1 MSLNFIAN
9 QEIYLLDSSGHTQ
22 RVLMRIS
29 LPVERTDELG
39 RKLWECAPRLDG
51 LVEIK
56 KCVSSFSSLGA
67 VILATA
73 SLRRLLRDFAKG
85 RRILLGSPSKPG
97 EPDPEG
103 EVTLK
108 DLFELH

>member
-1 MSLNFIAN
+1 MSLAFVAE
-9 QEIYLLDSSGHTQ
+9 QEIFLVDPSGHKQ

-29 LPVERTDELG
+29 MPTKRTDDDG
-39 RKLWECAPRLDG
+39 RVLWDCAPRLDG
-51 LVEIK
+51 LVDIK
-56 KCVSSFSSLGA
+56 KSVSSFSSLGA

-73 SLRRLLRDFAKG
+73 GLRQIVRDFAKG
-85 RRILLGSPSKPG
+85 KKIYLASASKPG

-108 DLFELH
+108 DLFELN